1 MEKASKRS
9 RNQTEVSLR
18 YNRIISK
25 KCMLV
30 PATYYPKLLKLSSM
44 FTKFI
49 EEIDVPTLKNKLMLT
64 DDQIHEGPLLNGS
77 GHL

>member
-1 MEKASKRS
+1 
-9 RNQTEVSLR
+9 
-18 YNRIISK
+18 
-25 KCMLV
+25 MLV

>member
-44 FTKFI
+44 STKFI